1 MRTLLR
7 TLAATAALAAV
18 VLGAGASTAL
28 AASDQATPA
37 QTYRYVFHDE
47 WCFDQGATL
56 DCSIA
61 DGVVSATYTP
71 GGALGISRIHY
82 SLSTTTFDES
92 GVQVGSSQE
101 RSFDRSISSDDGR
114 MSTFTIE
121 QHRVSGDGYDCM
133 YGYKLSIVDY
143 QLVTER
149 YTGPGCN

>member
-1 MRTLLR
+1 MRTFFR
-7 TLAATAALAAV
+7 TLAATAALAAL

-47 WCFDQGATL
+47 WCFDQGATT

-71 GGALGISRIHY
+71 GGALGIVRIHY
-82 SLSTTTFDES
+82 NLAVETFDEA

-101 RSFDRSISSDDGR
+101 RSFDRSIYADGGQT
-114 MSTFTIE
+114 STFTIE
-121 QHRVSGDGYDCM
+121 RHRVSGDGGDCT
-133 YGYKLSIVDY
+133 YGYKLNIVNFE
-143 QLVTER
+143 LVTER